1 MGIVAEYTYQLPI
14 IFVIR
19 NYLQKREAVFMTII
33 SKKQMSEEDI
43 KLQYITPAITA
54 KWDIKKITMETN
66 ITDGKIN
73 LKGNFVTRE
82 KPKRADYV
90 LYLNSNNPIAIVEA
104 KDNKHSISHGLQQAM
119 AYASMLDI
127 PFAYSS
133 NGDGFFE
140 HDFLTGKEREL
151 DLDEFPTEEEL
162 YCRYKNG
169 ANNGEGL
176 SENQEKMIQQPYY
189 SSQKT
194 YPPRY
199 YQRIAINRTVDA
211 ISRGKDRL
219 LLVMA
224 TGTGKTYTAFQI
236 VYRLLKSGMKS
247 KILYLADRNNLVDQ
261 SIQQDFAPLEK
272 VIHKVNFSKD
282 DPSTITSYQVYF
294 SLYQQLAAGND
305 DQEEDIN
312 NTIIKLKQLFR
323 SDFFDLIIVDEC
335 HRGSAKKESNW
346 RKILEYFASATQIGM
361 TATPKETKYI
371 SNIDYFGEPIYTY
384 SLKEGIEDGFLAPFK
399 VINVMTDIGE
409 GWRPRKGQCDI
420 YGNEIEDRIYTN
432 SDYDYNII
440 IEDRIQQV
448 AAEITNYLKST
459 DRMAKTIVFCATED
473 AAERMRVALVN
484 QNSDMVQKNPDYVVR
499 ITGSDTYGKSKL
511 DYFISVREKYPVI
524 ATTSKLLSTG
534 SDCKMTKLIVLDEM
548 IGSMTEFKQIIG
560 RGTRLRE
567 KEGKTH
573 FVVMDFRN
581 VSRLFADPDW
591 DGPIEMDEDFNPKS
605 GSGKNIKPP
614 VGPGPDPVDPKQPKP
629 IVNRDGCQVKIVY
642 KTVSVYDANGKL
654 LRQESIIDY
663 TKENI
668 LGAYASLDNF
678 IRKWSAE
685 EKKEKIRGLL
695 REQGIDLETLKEDQG
710 MSDVDD
716 FDFIC
721 HVAFDKK
728 PLTRKERAEN
738 VKKRDFLNKYSGA
751 AREVLEA
758 LLDKYM
764 NTGIYEIEKT
774 EILKL
779 DPFMRMGKPQKIA
792 SYFGGKDGYLKAV
805 KELENAIYDG
815 GVA

>member
-1 MGIVAEYTYQLPI
+1 
-14 IFVIR
+14 
-19 NYLQKREAVFMTII
+19 
-33 SKKQMSEEDI
+33 
-43 KLQYITPAITA
+43 
-54 KWDIKKITMETN
+54 METN

-73 LKGNFVTRE
+73 LRGNFVTRE

-151 DLDEFPTEEEL
+151 GLDEFPTEEEL

-294 SLYQQLAAGND
+294 SLYQQLAGGND

-312 NTIIKLKQLFR
+312 NTILKLKQLFR
-323 SDFFDLIIVDEC
+323 PDFFDLIIVDEC

-605 GSGKNIKPP
+605 GSGKIQNPCRSRTLTCRTKAAE
-614 VGPGPDPVDPKQPKP
+614 
-629 IVNRDGCQVKIVY
+629 
-642 KTVSVYDANGKL
+642 ANC
-654 LRQESIIDY
+654 ESGWMSG
-663 TKENI
+663 ENC
-668 LGAYASLDNF
+668 L
-678 IRKWSAE
+678 
-685 EKKEKIRGLL
+685 
-695 REQGIDLETLKEDQG
+695 
-710 MSDVDD
+710 
-716 FDFIC
+716 
-721 HVAFDKK
+721 
-728 PLTRKERAEN
+728 
-738 VKKRDFLNKYSGA
+738 
-751 AREVLEA
+751 
-758 LLDKYM
+758 
-764 NTGIYEIEKT
+764 
-774 EILKL
+774 
-779 DPFMRMGKPQKIA
+779 
-792 SYFGGKDGYLKAV
+792 
-805 KELENAIYDG
+805 
-815 GVA
+815 

>member
-1 MGIVAEYTYQLPI
+1 MS
-14 IFVIR
+14 
-19 NYLQKREAVFMTII
+19 TIL
-33 SKKQMSEEDI
+33 SKKEMSEEDI
-43 KLQYITPAITA
+43 KLQYITPAITS
-54 KWDIKKITMETN
+54 KWDRGKITMETQV
-66 ITDGKIN
+66 TDGKIN
-73 LKGNFVTRE
+73 LKGNFVFRE
-82 KPKRADYV
+82 KPKRADYI
-90 LYLNSNNPIAIVEA
+90 LYLNANNPIAIIEA

-119 AYASMLDI
+119 TYAQMLDL

-133 NGDGFFE
+133 NGDGFAE
-140 HDFLTGKEREL
+140 HDFLTGKESQFG
-151 DLDEFPTEEEL
+151 LDEFPTEAEL
-162 YCRYKNG
+162 VARFKHESG
-169 ANNGEGL
+169 MTLA
-176 SENQEKMIQQPYY
+176 QEMVIEQPYY
-189 SSQKT
+189 SSQNT

-211 ISRGKDRL
+211 IARGQNRL

-236 VYRLLKSGMKS
+236 VYRMLQSGLKR
-247 KILYLADRNNLVDQ
+247 KILYLADRNILVDQ

-272 VIHKVNFSKD
+272 VIHKINVAKD
-282 DPSTITSYQVYF
+282 DKSTITSHEVYF
-294 SLYQQLAAGND
+294 SLYQQLVGD
-305 DQEEDIN
+305 DDKEHFSE
-312 NTIIKLKQLFR
+312 LFTP
-323 SDFFDLIIVDEC
+323 DFFDLIIVDEC
-335 HRGSAKKESNW
+335 HRGSAKEESRW
-346 RKILEYFASATQIGM
+346 RRILEYFNSATQIGM

-371 SNIDYFGEPIYTY
+371 SNLSYFGEPIYMY

-399 VINVMTDIGE
+399 VINIMTDIGD
-409 GWRPRKGQCDI
+409 GWRPRKGQRDI

-440 IEDRIQQV
+440 IEDRIYQV
-448 AAEITNYLKST
+448 ASEITRYLKST

-473 AAERMRVALVN
+473 AAERMRQALVN
-484 QNSDMVQKNPDYVVR
+484 LNSDMVKENPDYVVR
-499 ITGSDTYGKSKL
+499 ITGSDDYGKKKL
-511 DYFISVREKYPVI
+511 DYFISVSAPYPVI

-534 SDCKMTKLIVLDEM
+534 ADCKMTKLIVLDEM

-591 DGPIEMDEDFNPKS
+591 DGPIMIDPGFTP
-605 GSGKNIKPP
+605 GGHTPP
-614 VGPGPDPVDPKQPKP
+614 TGGDDPVDPPTPPNPPTVKP
-629 IVNRDGCQVKIVY
+629 VVGRDGCKVEIIH

-654 LRQESIIDY
+654 LRQESIVDY

-668 LGAYASLDNF
+668 RGEYASLDNF
-678 IRKWSAE
+678 IRQWSKE
-685 EKKEKIRGLL
+685 EKKEKIREMLL
-695 REQGIDLETLKEDQG
+695 ERGIDLELMKADQN
-710 MSDVDD
+710 MADVDD

-728 PLTRKERAEN
+728 PLTRKERANN
-738 VKKRDFLNKYSGA
+738 VKKRDFLSKYSGV

-779 DPFMRMGKPQKIA
+779 DPFLKLGKPAKIA
-792 SYFGGKDGYLKAV
+792 GYFGGKSGYMQAV
-805 KELENAIYDG
+805 KELEDAIYSEEA
-815 GVA
+815 V